1 MNRAAAVLAG
11 VAAVGLAW
19 YFAARQNAADGGI
32 GGAGWAEKINQA
44 GQSVADGAATV
55 LETIKGVLGMRGIRN
70 NNPGNIRHG
79 GTKWQGMSAEQT
91 DAAFV
96 QFDTPEAGIRA
107 LAVLLNTYATKYG
120 LNTVRGIIN
129 RYAPTSENNT
139 AAYIIAVSD
148 ALRVFPDQPISVK
161 ARQSELIQAIIKHE
175 NGAQPYDLATIQT
188 GMNLA

>member
-1 MNRAAAVLAG
+1 MSRAAAVLAG

-79 GTKWQGMSAEQT
+79 ARWQGMSAEQT

-107 LAVLLNTYATKYG
+107 LAVLLNTYAKKYG
-120 LNTVRGIIN
+120 LNTVRGIIG
-129 RYAPTSENNT
+129 RYAPVSENNT
-139 AAYIIAVSD
+139 SAYINAVAD
-148 ALRVFPDQPISVK
+148 ALGVLPDQPISVQ
-161 ARQSELIQAIIKHE
+161 ARKSELIQAIIKHE